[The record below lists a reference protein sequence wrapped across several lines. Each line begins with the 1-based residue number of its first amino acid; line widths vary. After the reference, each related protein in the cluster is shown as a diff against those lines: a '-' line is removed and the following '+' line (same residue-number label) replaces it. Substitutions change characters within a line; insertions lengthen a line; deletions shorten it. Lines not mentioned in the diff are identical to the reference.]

1 MPKQF
6 QFGILY
12 PKFLSLL
19 ANQII
24 MNVIHEGRNVKKFR
38 ELLGLNQQELSD
50 KLGPGWSQKKVS
62 LLEGKPEIDPPILYK
77 AGLLKHSNLKSSDH
91 SKGQYVNGGFHTNG
105 IENFWSLLKRGIIGI
120 FHQVSPQHLQRYCDE
135 FAARYNTR
143 KIKDNERFEY
153 YIQRS
158 EGRLTYNRLIGKE
171 LPPSI
176 FLQMMEE

>member
-12 PKFLSLL
+12 PEFLSLL

-62 LLEGKPEIDPPILYK
+62 LLEGKPEIDPPILQEVSK
-77 AGLLKHSNLKSSDH
+77 ALNIPAEAIKNFDTDTAINNINNNFHDH
-91 SKGQYVNGGFHTNG
+91 SVQNQFNAVQELTAFFKEVIAEKDKMIQ
-105 IENFWSLLKRGIIGI
+105 ELL
-120 FHQVSPQHLQRYCDE
+120 S
-135 FAARYNTR
+135 
-143 KIKDNERFEY
+143 KI
-153 YIQRS
+153 
-158 EGRLTYNRLIGKE
+158 
-171 LPPSI
+171 PSSK
-176 FLQMMEE
+176 